1 VKIDISDYHY
11 INRELYSMKTQSNLM
26 KVLCQ
31 IEYFFNKFQ
40 KEEAPANGKVQINYP
55 KYLSKFSL
63 YKLQFIDY

>member
-1 VKIDISDYHY
+1 
-11 INRELYSMKTQSNLM
+11 M

-55 KYLSKFSL
+55 KYLSKYSL
-63 YKLQFIDY
+63 YKLQFIDNQFR